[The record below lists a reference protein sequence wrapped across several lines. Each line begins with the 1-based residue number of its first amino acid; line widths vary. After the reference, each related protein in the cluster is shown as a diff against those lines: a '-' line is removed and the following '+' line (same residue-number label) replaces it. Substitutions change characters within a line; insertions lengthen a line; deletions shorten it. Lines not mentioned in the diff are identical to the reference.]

1 MNNNKVIFAFVA
13 GAVVGAVASCKYF
26 QTKYEK
32 RYQRERDSL
41 VEYFGGNKPE
51 DIVTVKESEE
61 HRIAVEK
68 PVKPQVTA
76 RDIADYEARIKNSGY
91 VDYTEF
97 SRKEKH
103 KEEVTYKKPYVIP
116 PEELGGTEGDDD
128 YNIYS
133 FTYYAD
139 GVLADDADMR
149 VEDIENVVG
158 LDFADHFDEYEDD
171 AVHIRNERLRC
182 DYEILRDLR
191 KYSDVLEDKPYLR
204 ED

>member
-1 MNNNKVIFAFVA
+1 MNKNTKVIFAFVA
-13 GAVVGAVASCKYF
+13 GVVVGAAASCKYF
-26 QTKYEK
+26 KTKYEK
-32 RYQRERDSL
+32 RYQNERDSL

-51 DIVTVKESEE
+51 DIVTVKESP
-61 HRIAVEK
+61 VEK
-68 PVKPQVTA
+68 PTKPDVTA
-76 RDIADYEARIKNSGY
+76 RDISDYEARIKTAGY
-91 VDYTEF
+91 TDYTAF
-97 SRKEKH
+97 SH
-103 KEEVTYKKPYVIP
+103 KEEAKEETTYKKPYVIP
-116 PEELGGTEGDDD
+116 PEELGGSEGDED
-128 YNIYS
+128 YNIYC

-158 LDFADHFDEYEDD
+158 LDFADHIGEYEDD